1 MTRTHTADTGR
12 VSRPRATWPERA
24 IVLGGIAGAALC
36 TPTALAF
43 GLDMEIAGAVW
54 LAAIVWTVPSSLALA
69 IRRGLRDGD
78 WTAFRRHT
86 LSDGRDERMDW
97 ASRTGRYAYL
107 RVAEEHRRLM
117 LGT

>member
-1 MTRTHTADTGR
+1 MTRTSTGR
-12 VSRPRATWPERA
+12 QRHSWRERA
-24 IVLGGIAGAALC
+24 FVLGGFAVAALYTAGALVLDTGLDIAGPL
-36 TPTALAF
+36 
-43 GLDMEIAGAVW
+43 W

>member
-1 MTRTHTADTGR
+1 MTRTSTGR
-12 VSRPRATWPERA
+12 QRHSWRERA
-24 IVLGGIAGAALC
+24 IVLGGFAVAALYTAGALVLDTGLDIAGPL
-36 TPTALAF
+36 
-43 GLDMEIAGAVW
+43 W